1 MKTNW
6 VVSYGGAS
14 EGFQSYGQKGPDG
27 EVILRHVQIAGS
39 GAEERGM
46 KGLVMEESS
55 KDHLVEEEARG
66 ERAGKGDRERH
77 RLE

>member
-1 MKTNW
+1 
-6 VVSYGGAS
+6 
-14 EGFQSYGQKGPDG
+14 
-27 EVILRHVQIAGS
+27 
-39 GAEERGM
+39 M